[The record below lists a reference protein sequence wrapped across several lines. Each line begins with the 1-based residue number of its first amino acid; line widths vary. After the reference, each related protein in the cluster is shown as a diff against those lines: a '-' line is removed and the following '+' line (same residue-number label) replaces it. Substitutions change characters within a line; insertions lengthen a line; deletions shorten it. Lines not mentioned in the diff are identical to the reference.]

1 MPSATPKHVISS
13 PVAGDQRLV
22 LPSGGGPGPDQ
33 APEGGQAATEAPQ
46 RYVHTTFQLLPRC
59 APPTMASPLL
69 PSWVA
74 APVPVFC
81 GSCHP
86 SYDQTM
92 GPGTLHEYLLECRC
106 QAASCSCT
114 FIYLVRL
121 FFERAI
127 GLTPRGSAPPLAHGG
142 MASGASYMPLPRV
155 SGLRIPWLPC

>member
-1 MPSATPKHVISS
+1 MPSATPSMSYLPLWQEISGWYYLLGEDLGRTKHLK
-13 PVAGDQRLV
+13 VARRRLRP
-22 LPSGGGPGPDQ
+22 LRGMC
-33 APEGGQAATEAPQ
+33 T
-46 RYVHTTFQLLPRC
+46 HLQLLPRC
-59 APPTMASPLL
+59 APPMASPLL